1 MISSSLLTVD
11 MNSSSE
17 SMPVVGVGGAG
28 SCLWCSAARE
38 PLLGALGTDGVV
50 VVAIFASAA
59 FRFLVVGGIL
69 AGVGAVSHR
78 KMPVRERR
86 ANTVMTT

>member
-28 SCLWCSAARE
+28 SCLRCSAARG
-38 PLLGALGTDGVV
+38 PLLRALGTDGVV

-69 AGVGAVSHR
+69 AGVGVSHR